1 MKKRVTHGVNL
12 FTLLF
17 ALFGGSVIGYPV
29 FAGLFGGHRTQEQ
42 LGVGLVGGV
51 VGGILCLFIAYKG
64 ESIKEYEEAISRA
77 YRWSIRASLE
87 TNYAE
92 GIIYILNNTLAQ
104 LQTVGIN
111 NQPAKRSEYGDTW
124 GYPDQTKLRN
134 AIKMAEE
141 VRQQWGDI
149 TRLGGVAAQIQAM
162 ENIKNMIRSEDVW
175 MYGMRESMKVN
186 LGKELYW
193 FSYPDEDHRAIS
205 ELNNNPI
212 SPPPPIVEP
221 KPPVNNPPS
230 PPPQRVLTFEEYLQ
244 QHPGLLYLKPPE
256 QREEYHK
263 YLASMGVQPP
273 SSTSRSYSSDNSSY
287 GTGNKED
294 NSVW

>member
-1 MKKRVTHGVNL
+1 MKKRVVPDRVPSYLNQGVSWMFIIWAIIVAIVTFGISFFLPIIHFIHYIFVGKKNL
-12 FTLLF
+12 IFN
-17 ALFGGSVIGYPV
+17 
-29 FAGLFGGHRTQEQ
+29 
-42 LGVGLVGGV
+42 
-51 VGGILCLFIAYKG
+51 
-64 ESIKEYEEAISRA
+64 EYCRAISRA
-77 YRWSIRASLE
+77 YRWSIRAALE
-87 TNYAE
+87 TNYPE

-104 LQTVGIN
+104 LQVVGIN
-111 NQPAKRSEYGDTW
+111 YQPAKQSSYGDTI

-193 FSYPDEDHRAIS
+193 FSYPDEDHQAIS
-205 ELNNNPI
+205 ELNNNTI

-230 PPPQRVLTFEEYLQ
+230 PPPQRVLTFKEFLQ
-244 QHPGLLYLKPPE
+244 QHPGLLYLSEPE
-256 QREEYHK
+256 QEEEYKK
-263 YLASMGVQPP
+263 YLVSKGVKASEFYKYLPSMKGKPP
-273 SSTSRSYSSDNSSY
+273 SSPDNSNY